1 MIAILCGVCFVI
13 YGLGG
18 VFEGSG
24 NAPLAGAVLILFGLA
39 QCGAGYDELR
49 WQPRHGGHFM

>member
-24 NAPLAGAVLILFGLA
+24 YAPLAGAVLILFGLA
-39 QCGAGYDELR
+39 QCGVEHDELR
-49 WQPRHGGHFM
+49 S